1 VGVCING
8 ESMQHDYPK
17 LSQPPISSHQN
28 IQSLVQEAPPVV
40 GKEILPDEGS
50 STERQEPFS
59 HPHGR

>member
-1 VGVCING
+1 MGVCIHG

-17 LSQPPISSHQN
+17 LSHPPISSHHN
-28 IQSLVQEAPPVV
+28 IQRLVQETPPVI

-50 STERQEPFS
+50 STERQESFS